1 MTTLRDIANQ
11 LDLSVGLVS
20 RVLNEKADVR
30 TSQATRARIVETA
43 QALNYHPSAQGRA
56 LVTGRTMQI
65 AAIYQTGDRY
75 ETSGESGYLSGLA
88 DVAAKNDYRV
98 LILPLD
104 DEASE
109 RKLESLLRERAVDGV
124 CLFSNQVDA
133 PHLRALETHPIPTV
147 VIGDPGE
154 LDWGANHISAA
165 RVDFDNYRY
174 SYDSVMWLAE
184 QGHRRIAYV
193 RSAGEIEHGAQPNR
207 AHQQHTRALQ
217 SGYRDAMKEL
227 NAKPLLLASPNSH
240 DEIAAFVRSGG
251 ATAAVVR
258 YLHGALA
265 WTMALGMAGLRLPRD
280 FTVLAQLERAELP
293 PLRLS
298 ACSKFIA
305 VHERDQ
311 RALGALAGDVLVN
324 WVRGEKPVGA
334 ETLVAPA
341 PPAWGN
347 PKHAAQTL
355 TEKST
360 VEFDRTREEL
370 L

>member
-30 TSQATRARIVETA
+30 TSPATRARIVETA

-104 DEASE
+104 DEKSE

-133 PHLRALETHPIPTV
+133 PHLRALEKYPIPTV
-147 VIGDPGE
+147 VIGDPSE

-174 SYDSVMWLAE
+174 SHDSVMWLAG
-184 QGHRRIAYV
+184 QGHRRIAYI
-193 RSAGEIEHGAQPNR
+193 RNAGEIEHGAQPDR

-217 SGYRDAMKEL
+217 RGYRDAMKEL
-227 NAKPLLLASPNSH
+227 GAEPLLLPTPRSH
-240 DEIAAFVRSGG
+240 EEIVAIARGE
-251 ATAAVVR
+251 ATAAIVR
-258 YLHGALA
+258 YLHGAFA
-265 WTMALGMAGLRLPRD
+265 WEMALRVAGLDLPGD
-280 FTVLAQLERAELP
+280 FTVLAQLERTELP
-293 PLRLS
+293 PLQLS
-298 ACSKFIA
+298 GCAKFLAIH
-305 VHERDQ
+305 VRDQ
-311 RALGALAGDVLVN
+311 RALGAVAGDVLVN
-324 WVRGEKPVGA
+324 WVRGEKPVTA
-334 ETLVAPA
+334 ETLIAPA
-341 PPAWGN
+341 PPVWGN
-347 PKHAAQTL
+347 PKYAASSQL
-355 TEKST
+355 TST
-360 VEFDRTREEL
+360 VEKGRTPQEKS
-370 L
+370 